1 MRKRFGPLSI
11 AALTISAIYLYAWP
25 APNMFYAAAV
35 FFHVGL
41 GAAFCVAGLFL
52 LRDALRGPILVKL
65 GALVLAAGS
74 VLGLVLIYTGTSRL
88 HWNLFYAHIA
98 VSAIAVV
105 LLAAWF
111 FSRGR
116 VPTRN
121 LWGTMAAVV
130 AVAAILAS
138 GAFYARNSWSKRFA
152 IKNPPAAPLSMND
165 EGDGAQGPFFPSSAQ
180 VAGNRKIPSK
190 YFMESDA
197 CERCHQ
203 DIYKQW
209 QSSAHHFSSFNNQ
222 WYRKS
227 IEYMQDVKG
236 TGPSKWCGG
245 CHDPAVL
252 YSGMM
257 DTPIK
262 RILDRPGGA
271 GRAGVHDVPLHRQ
284 GEEHH
289 GPGRLRAR
297 LSGVA

>member
-1 MRKRFGPLSI
+1 MRNLARLAI
-11 AALTISAIYLYAWP
+11 AALTISAVYLYAWP
-25 APNMFYAAAV
+25 APNLFYAAAV
-35 FFHVGL
+35 LFHVGL
-41 GAAFCVAGLFL
+41 GVAFCVAGLFL
-52 LRDALRGPILVKL
+52 LRDALRGPLLVKL

-74 VLGLVLIYTGTSRL
+74 ILGLALIYTGTERV
-88 HWNLFYAHIA
+88 HWNLMYAHIA
-98 VSAIAVV
+98 VSVIAVI
-105 LLAAWF
+105 LLAVWF

-116 VPTRN
+116 VPARR
-121 LWGTMAAVV
+121 LWGTIAAVL
-130 AVAAILAS
+130 AVAAILAT
-138 GAFYARNSWSKRFA
+138 GAFYARSSWSKRFV
-152 IKNPPAAPLSMND
+152 ITNPATAPLTMNQ

-180 VAGNRKIPSK
+180 VAGNRKIPGK

-222 WYRKS
+222 WYRKAV
-227 IEYMQDVKG
+227 EYMQDVEG
-236 TGPSKWCGG
+236 THPSRWCGG

-262 RILDRPGGA
+262 QILDRPETQA
-271 GRAGVHDVPLHRQ
+271 GTGMHDVPLHRQ

-297 LSGVA
+297 LSRIA